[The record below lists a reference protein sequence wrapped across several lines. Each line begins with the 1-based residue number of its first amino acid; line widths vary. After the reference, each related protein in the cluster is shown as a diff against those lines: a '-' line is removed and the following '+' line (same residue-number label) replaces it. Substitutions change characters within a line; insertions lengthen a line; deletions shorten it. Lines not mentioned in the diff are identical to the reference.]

1 MNELESYIRM
11 SGSNRLAK
19 FCFTD
24 LFNRLIKF
32 IEILAWYR
40 FAAKCQPYFKREI
53 LTGNTDK
60 CLWYQQIDMTVLYNF
75 YTKLYIYGSE

>member
-11 SGSNRLAK
+11 SGSNRLTK

-32 IEILAWYR
+32 INLLKYWH
-40 FAAKCQPYFKREI
+40 
-53 LTGNTDK
+53 GTDLLQNVNPTSK
-60 CLWYQQIDMTVLYNF
+60 GKI
-75 YTKLYIYGSE
+75 